1 MSATNSQQ
9 ELTLTIICGQKDEV
23 SIVFYAVPQLAA
35 DQVGEIRIDWGDGR
49 VNAVDCTISDGALT
63 EMVNSPDKEA
73 LVESRHSYAA
83 TGKRTVKISS
93 ASGFLPLKSLPTQ
106 TVSIDSSLP
115 VLTQG
120 ETDDKNQLIASDTLG
135 RLVADNPESGQCTLS
150 SICPELLA
158 NNPQLAFFDDAFA
171 HSAISIVPPR
181 LFAGCRKLSSLVRTF
196 ADSAVTQ
203 IPAGFLANADQSTIC
218 EETFAHCHALESI
231 ESPFKAGVLPVCMEN
246 FLLEAPSTFFS
257 WCDPDRREEMGW
269 VRPEAQSTDP
279 SFDFEWMPTMVGV
292 AEQLAVFYLIDLEL
306 KGDLLVDWGDGN
318 IERIDWNKV
327 DALEHAYA
335 AVKPYR
341 VCIHTTPREAVRPFQ
356 LGAHVRRIFTP
367 LPVLHPRSV
376 GLRGDFCGWAANR
389 RELVELPPSMFI
401 NNPHITNLEQAFA
414 GCVKLENVPDN
425 VLEGLK
431 NVAVDGMFA
440 FCKSMLGLPA
450 SYRSMPRD
458 KTLDYF
464 SIS

>member
-1 MSATNSQQ
+1 MAGHQLIGGVRVGFARFHRLLPLRGGQGNGIHQTAFVGGAGVKNV
-9 ELTLTIICGQKDEV
+9 IC
-23 SIVFYAVPQLAA
+23 AVPQLAA

-292 AEQLAVFYLIDLEL
+292 ADGVLTGRFITKNCYGEEKVNRLLQLFPERTQYWLVAY
-306 KGDLLVDWGDGN
+306 GD
-318 IERIDWNKV
+318 
-327 DALEHAYA
+327 
-335 AVKPYR
+335 
-341 VCIHTTPREAVRPFQ
+341 
-356 LGAHVRRIFTP
+356 
-367 LPVLHPRSV
+367 S
-376 GLRGDFCGWAANR
+376 RGDTQLLDFAN
-389 RELVELPPSMFI
+389 
-401 NNPHITNLEQAFA
+401 
-414 GCVKLENVPDN
+414 
-425 VLEGLK
+425 EGYYK
-431 NVAVDGMFA
+431 PFG
-440 FCKSMLGLPA
+440 
-450 SYRSMPRD
+450 
-458 KTLDYF
+458 
-464 SIS
+464 